1 MIFHFTKQ
9 LKLIIK
15 KNTLLLVTLLTLS
28 FLSGLYAGG
37 YNFTHFSRLAQQRYG
52 AAAFALANELNQ
64 IVITH
69 ANGQEIEKLVLINNF
84 FNQKVDWGADIFVW
98 GMKDYWA
105 SPLETIGRAAGDCE
119 DFTIAK
125 YVFLK
130 ILGIPNEKLRLTY
143 VKAKINQGGR
153 IVTQAHMVLS
163 YYATPNAVPLILDN
177 LIPNIEPASRRP
189 DLTPIFT
196 FNDKGLWVGNS
207 NKRKGSASSHL
218 SRWRDLL
225 VRINQDGLE

>member
-1 MIFHFTKQ
+1 LILNFIKQ
-9 LKLIIK
+9 LKPIIK
-15 KNTLLLVTLLTLS
+15 KNTILIVSLLTLT
-28 FLSGLYAGG
+28 FLSGLYAAG
-37 YNFTHFSRLAQQRYG
+37 YNFNQFSSLAKQRYG
-52 AAAFALANELNQ
+52 DAAFALASNLNE
-64 IVITH
+64 IVIQNRN
-69 ANGQEIEKLVLINNF
+69 AQEIEKLVLINNF
-84 FNQKVDWGADIFVW
+84 FNQQVDWGADIFVW

-163 YYATPNAVPLILDN
+163 YYATPNATPLILDN

-196 FNDKGLWVGNS
+196 FNDKGLWVGSS

>member
-1 MIFHFTKQ
+1 LILHFINN
-9 LKLIIK
+9 LKPNFK
-15 KNTLLLVTLLTLS
+15 NNTLFITSVLTLS
-28 FLSGLYAGG
+28 FLSGLYAAG
-37 YNFTHFSRLAQQRYG
+37 YNFKQFSNLAQQRYG
-52 AAAFALANELNQ
+52 AAAFALANDLNE

-69 ANGQEIEKLVLINNF
+69 SHGQDIEKLVIINNF

-98 GMKDYWA
+98 GLKDYWA

-163 YYATPNAVPLILDN
+163 YYSTPNAVPLILDN

-196 FNDKGLWVGNS
+196 FNDKGLWVGSS

-225 VRINQDGLE
+225 MRINQDGLE